1 MSAKVKDLRSP
12 CSKRWASCISGRLDF
27 LMTFQ
32 AVRQLCFGCNLYL
45 AQQFMR
51 DIANFKTATQ
61 LQFEMNEQTCS
72 YLSIG

>member
-1 MSAKVKDLRSP
+1 
-12 CSKRWASCISGRLDF
+12 
-27 LMTFQ
+27 MTFQ